1 MVWVKL
7 AVCVIVILFAGQRVA
22 KLGDIIAEKTGAGRV
37 WMGVIAISLITSLP
51 ELFAGISAVTIVK
64 EPDLTTG
71 NLLGANAFNLLNLA
85 LLDIFHRHG
94 SIFTFASVSHRVTA
108 WYSLLLLAAA
118 AAGIFFSA
126 HYFTGALGW
135 IGWYTPVLIL
145 LYMFSVKQVFS
156 YEKKHEKR
164 EETVL
169 IYEDVTSLS
178 RTVLHFVIASMFI
191 VGAGIWLALIGD
203 EIAATTGWGEN
214 FVGSLFLAFTTTLP
228 EITVSFTALRI
239 GAVDLAIANMIG
251 SNMFNLSIIPIT
263 DLFYTEG
270 PVLANVSETNLIIAG
285 AVTVMSLLFIFGLR
299 KKLRRVVRLT
309 WVSFGTIVLFLA
321 SAYFT
326 FSLA

>member
-64 EPDLTTG
+64 EPDLTIG

-85 LLDIFHRHG
+85 MLDIFHRHG

-126 HYFTGALGW
+126 RYFTGALGW

-145 LYMFSVKQVFS
+145 LYMFSVRQVFN

-178 RTVLHFVIASMFI
+178 RTVFHFVIASMFI

-285 AVTVMSLLFIFGLR
+285 AVTLMTLLFIFGLR
-299 KKLRRVVRLT
+299 RKLHRVVRLT
-309 WVSFGTIVLFLA
+309 WVSFGTIVLFLL